1 MKFSDLPGRTIQE
14 KLANL
19 PPDKRELLLEGVKR
33 RTQAQAFYC
42 DRGRNCDGMP
52 HEGYQYN
59 HARADQWP
67 PLGVPGVDWR
77 HWIIASGRGAGK
89 TKTGSEYSRRLS
101 RKMRRMGIIAPTAAD
116 LRSTIVEGPSGLIRA
131 CELAGEPGEY
141 EPSKRRFTFASGAQV
156 LLFSAEEPDRLRGS
170 QVEFWWGDEPAHWAK
185 VEEVWEQINFTLR
198 LGDNPHV
205 LLTTT
210 PLPTKWMKKVMADE
224 RSRVVRVSTFANA
237 ANLAEDF
244 IATVRA
250 AYEGTRMGRQE
261 LYGEILEDVEGALW
275 NMDLFHHEEVERDAL
290 TRVVIGVDP
299 AGSTGKKSDETG
311 IVVVGQMGE
320 HLYVLEDATGKYTP
334 QQWANQV
341 DKMAEKW
348 GADVVAVER
357 NFGGDMVKHTLK
369 SIDSLVRIKEVRAT
383 RGKRVRAE
391 PIVSLYEQQRVAH
404 FRGLEKLEEELVT
417 WVPDSGMASP
427 NRLDA
432 LVWACSE
439 LAKPGAATFHSARGL
454 RIPR

>member
-1 MKFSDLPGRTIQE
+1 MPSGDGSASSATDVLPSADENLTGGPTQGAAGSSRPASSAGPSSSPDPGRSVVSGASI
-14 KLANL
+14 
-19 PPDKRELLLEGVKR
+19 
-33 RTQAQAFYC
+33 
-42 DRGRNCDGMP
+42 
-52 HEGYQYN
+52 
-59 HARADQWP
+59 
-67 PLGVPGVDWR
+67 
-77 HWIIASGRGAGK
+77 SGR
-89 TKTGSEYSRRLS
+89 TETVYDLS
-101 RKMRRMGIIAPTAAD
+101 
-116 LRSTIVEGPSGLIRA
+116 VESDP
-131 CELAGEPGEY
+131 E
-141 EPSKRRFTFASGAQV
+141 FFANGV
-156 LLFSAEEPDRLRGS
+156 L
-170 QVEFWWGDEPAHWAK
+170 VHNCEFWWGDEPAHWAK

-210 PLPTKWMKKVMADE
+210 PLPTKWMKKVMADP

-275 NMDLFHHEEVERDAL
+275 NMDMFRHEEIERDAL

-341 DKMAEKW
+341 DKMVEKW

-391 PIVSLYEQQRVAH
+391 PIVALYEQQRVNH

-439 LAKPGAATFHSARGL
+439 LAKPGVATFHTARGL